1 MAIDRRKT
9 KLPLSRTISNNI
21 FILKEINKASR
32 GLVLFDI
39 LMFGFAGFSDF
50 ITSTYLLRLVLQ
62 GIEQNIDFWHIAT
75 FILIWLGVQ
84 VIYQI
89 IFEIYYNGPYLKK
102 INKVYLKVNSN
113 IFMHASKVDLS
124 CYDNPEYYDQFVK
137 AVDECAVRV
146 TYIVDAIKN
155 TTYKLSKFVSAV
167 VMLFSINPVLLIFLL
182 LPLLTIPIN
191 AKVNS
196 LSYARTMDTREI
208 NRHRDYT
215 KRVFY
220 LSDYAKELR
229 LSNFTPLM
237 LKRFKEATDK
247 NVYLL
252 KKYGISLIFFSHLIT
267 WVNEIFTILGA
278 TIYAVYSTLIKNT
291 MNVSDCIAIINSI
304 DSIAY
309 TLSDSANQFAKFQ
322 ENALYIENLRQFL
335 NYPITIK
342 DGVKKIPTQKGALK
356 LENISFKYDGAKDY
370 TLKNINITIGEK
382 EKIAIVGHNGAGKST
397 LVKLILRLYDP
408 EGEITYNNQN
418 IKDFKVSQ
426 YRDMF
431 AAVLQDY
438 NMFALTTADNVL
450 LRERFEG
457 DNEIVVNSLI
467 KSDLYERVQ
476 KFKNKENSIMTK
488 EFDEDGELLS
498 GGEQQKLSISHIYS
512 KENRFVILDEP
523 SSALDPIAEAEMYN
537 RMLLACK
544 DCGMIFISHRLSS
557 AVLADKIYYIENG
570 KIIESGTHDE
580 LMKLNKKYAKMFK
593 RQSKNYKGGDV
604 NE

>member
-167 VMLFSINPVLLIFLL
+167 IMLFSINPILLIFLL

-267 WVNEIFTILGA
+267 WVNEIFTILGS

-342 DGVKKIPTQKGALK
+342 DGVKKIPTQKGSLK

-370 TLKNINITIGEK
+370 TLKNINITVGEK

-408 EGEITYNNQN
+408 EGAITYNNQN

-570 KIIESGTHDE
+570 EIIESGTHDE

-593 RQSKNYKGGDV
+593 RQSKNYKGGDA

>member
-304 DSIAY
+304 DSIA
-309 TLSDSANQFAKFQ
+309 
-322 ENALYIENLRQFL
+322 
-335 NYPITIK
+335 
-342 DGVKKIPTQKGALK
+342 
-356 LENISFKYDGAKDY
+356 
-370 TLKNINITIGEK
+370 
-382 EKIAIVGHNGAGKST
+382 
-397 LVKLILRLYDP
+397 
-408 EGEITYNNQN
+408 
-418 IKDFKVSQ
+418 
-426 YRDMF
+426 
-431 AAVLQDY
+431 
-438 NMFALTTADNVL
+438 
-450 LRERFEG
+450 
-457 DNEIVVNSLI
+457 
-467 KSDLYERVQ
+467 
-476 KFKNKENSIMTK
+476 
-488 EFDEDGELLS
+488 
-498 GGEQQKLSISHIYS
+498 
-512 KENRFVILDEP
+512 
-523 SSALDPIAEAEMYN
+523 
-537 RMLLACK
+537 
-544 DCGMIFISHRLSS
+544 
-557 AVLADKIYYIENG
+557 
-570 KIIESGTHDE
+570 
-580 LMKLNKKYAKMFK
+580 
-593 RQSKNYKGGDV
+593 
-604 NE
+604 

>member
-32 GLVLFDI
+32 GLVFFDI

-75 FILIWLGVQ
+75 FILIWLGIQ

-309 TLSDSANQFAKFQ
+309 PLSDSANQFAKFQ

-382 EKIAIVGHNGAGKST
+382 EKVAIVGHNGAGKST

-450 LRERFEG
+450 LRERFDG

-498 GGEQQKLSISHIYS
+498 GGEQQKISISHVYS

-570 KIIESGTHDE
+570 EIIESGTHDE

>member
-1 MAIDRRKT
+1 VAIDRRKT

-50 ITSTYLLRLVLQ
+50 VTSTYLLRLVLQ

-75 FILIWLGVQ
+75 FILIWLSIQ

-167 VMLFSINPVLLIFLL
+167 IMLFSINPILLIFLL

-278 TIYAVYSTLIKNT
+278 TIYSVYSTLIKNT
-291 MNVSDCIAIINSI
+291 MKVSDCIAIINSI

-342 DGVKKIPTQKGALK
+342 DGVKKIPTQKGSLK
-356 LENISFKYDGAKDY
+356 LENVSFKYDGAKDY

-450 LRERFEG
+450 LRERFDG
-457 DNEIVVNSLI
+457 DNEIVINSLI

-476 KFKNKENSIMTK
+476 EFKNKENSIMTK

-498 GGEQQKLSISHIYS
+498 SGEQQKLSISHIYS

-570 KIIESGTHDE
+570 EIIESGTHDE

-593 RQSKNYKGGDV
+593 RQSKNYKGGDA

>member
-356 LENISFKYDGAKDY
+356 LENVSFKYDGAKDY

-382 EKIAIVGHNGAGKST
+382 EKVAIVGHNGAGKST

>member
-1 MAIDRRKT
+1 VAIDRRKT

-50 ITSTYLLRLVLQ
+50 VTSTYLLRLVLQ

-75 FILIWLGVQ
+75 FILIWLSIQ

-167 VMLFSINPVLLIFLL
+167 IMLFSINPILLIFLL

-229 LSNFTPLM
+229 VSNFTPLM

-278 TIYAVYSTLIKNT
+278 TIYSVYSTLIKNT
-291 MNVSDCIAIINSI
+291 MKVSDCIAIINSI

-342 DGVKKIPTQKGALK
+342 DGVKKIPTQKGSLK
-356 LENISFKYDGAKDY
+356 LENVSFKYDGAKDY

-450 LRERFEG
+450 LRERFDG
-457 DNEIVVNSLI
+457 DNEIVINSLI

-476 KFKNKENSIMTK
+476 EFKNKENSIMTK

-498 GGEQQKLSISHIYS
+498 SGEQQKLSISHIYS

-570 KIIESGTHDE
+570 EIIESGTHDE

-593 RQSKNYKGGDV
+593 RQSKNYKGGDA

>member
-50 ITSTYLLRLVLQ
+50 VTSTYLLRLVLQ

-75 FILIWLGVQ
+75 FILIWLSIQ

-167 VMLFSINPVLLIFLL
+167 IMLFSINPILLIFLL

-278 TIYAVYSTLIKNT
+278 TIYSVYSTLIKNT
-291 MNVSDCIAIINSI
+291 MKVSDCIAIINSI

-342 DGVKKIPTQKGALK
+342 DGVKKIPTQKGSLK
-356 LENISFKYDGAKDY
+356 LENVSFKYDGAKDY

-450 LRERFEG
+450 LRERFDG
-457 DNEIVVNSLI
+457 DNEIVINSLI

-476 KFKNKENSIMTK
+476 EFKNKENSIMTK

-498 GGEQQKLSISHIYS
+498 SGEQQKLSISHIYS

-570 KIIESGTHDE
+570 EIIESGTHDE

-593 RQSKNYKGGDV
+593 RQSKNYKGGDA